1 MGKFS
6 DIFRMTSRERNGLIV
21 LLSILVI
28 VLGVMAISR
37 CSSDDGTETV
47 EKVEKAVA
55 LEDSIAENADSVIS
69 LKEEKPQKTRGQSKK
84 STGKKSSTKSAGQ
97 SQRNP
102 MSERPL
108 N

>member
-1 MGKFS
+1 
-6 DIFRMTSRERNGLIV
+6 MTSRERNGLIV

-28 VLGVMAISR
+28 VLGIMAISR
-37 CSSDDGTETV
+37 CAADDGAETV
-47 EKVEKAVA
+47 RKVEKAVA
-55 LEDSIAENADSVIS
+55 IEDSIAEAADSVIS
-69 LKEEKPQKTRGQSKK
+69 LKEEKPQKTSRQSKK

-102 MSERPL
+102 MSEQPL

>member
-28 VLGVMAISR
+28 VLGIMAISR
-37 CSSDDGTETV
+37 CAADDGAETV
-47 EKVEKAVA
+47 RKVEKAVA
-55 LEDSIAENADSVIS
+55 IEDSIAETADSVIS
-69 LKEEKPQKTRGQSKK
+69 LKEEKPQKTGRQSKK
-84 STGKKSSTKSAGQ
+84 SASKKSTAKPAGQ